1 MRVGALI
8 MALLFAAIA
17 PLTARADE
25 IELPDGPNRALVYG
39 QCRTCH
45 DLQYL
50 RDSAGIPADAWAEI
64 LDSMGQYGWRPPPD
78 VREKLL
84 AYLGTYLGPHP
95 PPATPAK
102 TADKNGDAGGGATAN
117 VDGAALFKEQCV
129 ACHQETGQGVPDQ
142 FPPLAGNHD
151 LFLDRAFPALV
162 LLYGMEG
169 RIEVAGKAFD
179 AAMPPFG
186 HLSDAEIAALVR
198 YVRGAWGNDALRPA
212 GRTPIDARAVEALR
226 KPELTPQQVW
236 ARRKGDGGKTTGA
249 H

>member
-1 MRVGALI
+1 MRVGALMI
-8 MALLFAAIA
+8 VLLFAAA
-17 PLTARADE
+17 ATAAARADE

-50 RDSAGIPADAWAEI
+50 RDSAGIPADAWGDI

-78 VREKLL
+78 IRGKLL
-84 AYLGTYLGPHP
+84 GYLSTYLGPNP
-95 PPATPAK
+95 PPAQART
-102 TADKNGDAGGGATAN
+102 AGGPGSAA
-117 VDGAALFKEQCV
+117 DGAALFKEQCV
-129 ACHQETGQGVPDQ
+129 ACHQESGKGVPEQ
-142 FPPLAGNHD
+142 FPPLAGNRD

-169 RIEVAGKAFD
+169 KIEVEGKPFD

-186 HLSDAEIAALVR
+186 HLSDAEVAALVR
-198 YVRGAWGNDALRPA
+198 YVRGAFGNDKMRPA
-212 GRTPIDARAVEALR
+212 GMAAIDARTVAGLR

-236 ARRKGDGGKTTGA
+236 AKRAR
-249 H
+249 

>member
-1 MRVGALI
+1 VRVGALI
-8 MALLFAAIA
+8 MALLFAAIVS
-17 PLTARADE
+17 PTARADE

-78 VREKLL
+78 VRDKLL

-95 PPATPAK
+95 PPAAEAK
-102 TADKNGDAGGGATAN
+102 TTTTATEAGA
-117 VDGAALFKEQCV
+117 DGAALFKEQCV

-212 GRTPIDARAVEALR
+212 GLTPIDARAVEALR

-236 ARRKGDGGKTTGA
+236 AKRNGSKTTRA
-249 H
+249 R

>member
-1 MRVGALI
+1 MMAGSFRVRVGALI
-8 MALLFAAIA
+8 IVMLAAALA
-17 PLTARADE
+17 PTAARADD

-64 LDSMGQYGWRPPPD
+64 LESMGQYGWRPAPD
-78 VREKLL
+78 VRDKLL
-84 AYLGTYLGPHP
+84 VYLSTYLGPHP
-95 PPATPAK
+95 PPAGAAK
-102 TADKNGDAGGGATAN
+102 PDATAKAGGQAAAA
-117 VDGAALFKEQCV
+117 DGEALFKDQCV
-129 ACHQETGQGVPDQ
+129 ACHQETGKGVPDQ

-151 LFLDRAFPALV
+151 LFLGTFPALV

-169 RIEVAGKAFD
+169 KIEVVGKAFD

-198 YVRGAWGNDALRPA
+198 YVRAAWGNDKLRPA
-212 GRTPIDARAVEALR
+212 AMAPIDASAVEALR

-236 ARRKGDGGKTTGA
+236 ARRA
-249 H
+249 Q

>member
-1 MRVGALI
+1 VRVGALI
-8 MALLFAAIA
+8 IALLFAAIA
-17 PLTARADE
+17 PLAARADE

-64 LDSMGQYGWRPPPD
+64 LDSMGQYGWRPAPG
-78 VREKLL
+78 VRDKLL
-84 AYLGTYLGPHP
+84 AYLGTYLGPNP
-95 PPATPAK
+95 PPAAQAK
-102 TADKNGDAGGGATAN
+102 TPGKNAEAGGAATAN
-117 VDGAALFKEQCV
+117 IDGAALFKEQCV
-129 ACHQETGQGVPDQ
+129 ACHQETGKGVPDQ

-151 LFLDRAFPALV
+151 LFLGTFPALV

-169 RIEVAGKAFD
+169 KIEVAGKAFD
-179 AAMPPFG
+179 ATMPPFG

-198 YVRGAWGNDALRPA
+198 YVRGAWGNDKLRPA
-212 GRTPIDARAVEALR
+212 GLQPIDAKAVESLR

-236 ARRKGDGGKTTGA
+236 AKRA